1 MESKDLTAFVMKK
14 EDKEKVDSGGVPVLY
29 ASDDEEL
36 EYLSMLMARLTD
48 TMVHDL
54 GNGIY
59 ILINH

>member
-1 MESKDLTAFVMKK
+1 MESKDLKAFVIKE
-14 EDKEKVDSGGVPVLY
+14 EDKEKIDNGGVPVFY

-36 EYLSMLMARLTD
+36 EYIAMLMARITD

-54 GNGIY
+54 GNGVR